1 MPSTVARPIPRV
13 QEAEVP
19 VNRGST
25 WDGLGV
31 RAELLPG
38 SDGSSRVCSSASSDR
53 SPVLRG
59 TVETP
64 HTGGAT
70 GDVAAVLACA
80 GGNHA

>member
-25 WDGLGV
+25 RDGLGV

-59 TVETP
+59 TVEALI
-64 HTGGAT
+64 GGAT
-70 GDVAAVLACA
+70 GGVAAVLAYA